1 MNNLLKTYN
10 FSNFEIVKGNGCYLY
25 TSGNRRLLDFSAG
38 VAVNSLGYNHSVI
51 KKTLQ
56 EQLKTGITHLS
67 GSQIHSYKTKLSQ
80 LLSKESNKGDVF
92 FSNSGAESIEAA
104 LKIARNF
111 GSDKNRDEII
121 AMTSSFHGRTI
132 GALSLG
138 SNKQYKSN
146 IGPVPGKVKF
156 CQFNDSKNLIK
167 LINKK
172 TLAIIIEFIQGDGGI
187 NICSKEFA
195 RTIKEICKKK
205 KILLI
210 ADEIQ
215 GGIGRTGKIFAY
227 KHYGVS
233 PDIITTAKGLGSGIP
248 IGATIVKKDIAK
260 KINIGFHGST
270 FGGGMLQTR
279 VAYNVFKTINKTN
292 FLNSVKSKGAL
303 LEQLLN
309 KLNSKHDLIKEVR
322 VKGLMAGIEFKNSK
336 LALTIYRETSNDGLV
351 TTLVKGTIIR
361 ITPPLI
367 IKSEEI
373 RKGIRIIS
381 NCLEKYK
388 INHY

>member
-67 GSQIHSYKTKLSQ
+67 GSQIHLYKTKLSK

-104 LKIARNF
+104 LKVARNF
-111 GSDKNRDEII
+111 GSDKNKDEII

-156 CQFNDSKNLIK
+156 CQFNDSKNLTK

-195 RTIKEICKKK
+195 KTIKEICKKK

-279 VAYNVFKTINKTN
+279 VAYNVFQTINKTN
-292 FLNSVKSKGAL
+292 FLNNVKSKGIL

-309 KLNSKHDLIKEVR
+309 KLHSNHDFIKEIR
-322 VKGLMAGIEFKNSK
+322 IKGLMAGIEFKNSQ
-336 LALTIYRETSNDGLV
+336 LALKIYEKTSKDGLI
-351 TTLVKGTIIR
+351 TTLVKGTTIR

-367 IKSEEI
+367 IKADELK
-373 RKGIRIIS
+373 RGIKIIS
-381 NCLEKYK
+381 DCLNK
-388 INHY
+388 IKN

>member
-10 FSNFEIVKGNGCYLY
+10 FSNFEIVKGNGSYLY
-25 TSGNRRLLDFSAG
+25 TADNKKLLDFSAG
-38 VAVNSLGYNHSVI
+38 VAVNSLGYNHTVI
-51 KKTLQ
+51 KKTIQ

-67 GSQIHSYKTKLSQ
+67 GSQIHLYKNKLSQ

-111 GSDKNRDEII
+111 GSGKGRDEII

-132 GALSLG
+132 GALSVG
-138 SNKQYKSN
+138 SNKAYKTN

-156 CQFNDSKNLIK
+156 CKFNDSKNLK
-167 LINKK
+167 QLINRK

-187 NICSKEFA
+187 NICTRDFA
-195 RTIKEICKKK
+195 KTIKEICNKR

-215 GGIGRTGKIFAY
+215 GGIGRTGKVFAY

-233 PDIITTAKGLGSGIP
+233 PDIITSAKGLGSGIP
-248 IGATIVKKDIAK
+248 IGATIVKKEISK
-260 KINIGFHGST
+260 NINIGFHGST

-279 VAYNVFKTINKTN
+279 VAYNVFKTINKN
-292 FLNSVKSKGAL
+292 SFLNNVEAKGVL

-309 KLNSKHDLIKEVR
+309 KLHSKHDVIKEVR
-322 VKGLMAGIEFKNSK
+322 IKGLMAGIEFKNSE
-336 LALTIYRETSNDGLV
+336 LALKIYKETSNQGLV
-351 TTLVKGTIIR
+351 TTLVKGTTIR

-373 RKGIRIIS
+373 KRGVRIIS
-381 NCLEKYK
+381 DCLNQIK
-388 INHY
+388 II

>member
-25 TSGNRRLLDFSAG
+25 TADNKKLLDFSAG
-38 VAVNSLGYNHSVI
+38 VAVNSLGYNHIVV
-51 KKTLQ
+51 KKTIQ

-67 GSQIHSYKTKLSQ
+67 GSQIHLYKYKLSQ
-80 LLSKESNKGDVF
+80 LLSKEGNKGDVF

-111 GSDKNRDEII
+111 GSSKGRDEII

-132 GALSLG
+132 GALSVG
-138 SNKQYKSN
+138 SNKAYKSN
-146 IGPVPGKVKF
+146 IGPVPGKVRF
-156 CQFNDSKNLIK
+156 CNFNDSKNLKK

-195 RTIKEICKKK
+195 KTIREICKKR

-233 PDIITTAKGLGSGIP
+233 PDIITSAKGLGSGIP
-248 IGATIVKKDIAK
+248 IGATIVKKEISK
-260 KINIGFHGST
+260 NINIGFHGST

-279 VAYNVFKTINKTN
+279 IAYNVFKTINKTS
-292 FLNSVKSKGAL
+292 FLNSVKSKGIL
-303 LEQLLN
+303 LDKLLN
-309 KLNSKHDLIKEVR
+309 KLHSNYDYIKEIR
-322 VKGLMAGIEFKNSK
+322 IKGLMAGIEFKNSQI
-336 LALTIYRETSNDGLV
+336 ALKIYKETSNHGLV
-351 TTLVKGTIIR
+351 TTLVKGTTIR

-373 RKGIRIIS
+373 KRGIKIIS
-381 NCLEKYK
+381 ECLDK
-388 INHY
+388 I

>member
-25 TSGNRRLLDFSAG
+25 TSDNKRLLDFSAG

-67 GSQIHSYKTKLSQ
+67 GSQIHSYKTKLSK

-104 LKIARNF
+104 LKFARNF
-111 GSDKNRDEII
+111 GSDKNKDEII

-156 CQFNDSKNLIK
+156 CQFNDSKNLTK

-195 RTIKEICKKK
+195 KTIKEICKKK
-205 KILLI
+205 NILLI

-279 VAYNVFKTINKTN
+279 VAYNVFQTINKTN
-292 FLNSVKSKGAL
+292 FLNSVKLKGIL

-309 KLNSKHDLIKEVR
+309 KLHSNHDFIKEIR
-322 VKGLMAGIEFKNSK
+322 IKGLMAGIEFQNSQ
-336 LALTIYRETSNDGLV
+336 LALKIYEETSKDGLV
-351 TTLVKGTIIR
+351 TTLVKGTTIR

-367 IKSEEI
+367 IKVDELK
-373 RKGIRIIS
+373 KGIKIIS
-381 NCLEKYK
+381 DCLNK
-388 INHY
+388 IKN

>member
-25 TSGNRRLLDFSAG
+25 TADNKKLLDFSAG
-38 VAVNSLGYNHSVI
+38 VAVNSLGYNHSIV
-51 KKTLQ
+51 KKTIQ

-67 GSQIHSYKTKLSQ
+67 GSQIHLYKYKLSQ

-111 GSDKNRDEII
+111 GSSKGRDEII

-132 GALSLG
+132 GALSVG
-138 SNKQYKSN
+138 SNKAYKSN

-156 CQFNDSKNLIK
+156 CNFNDSKNLKK
-167 LINKK
+167 LISKK

-195 RTIKEICKKK
+195 KTIREICKKR

-233 PDIITTAKGLGSGIP
+233 PDIITSAKGLGSGIP
-248 IGATIVKKDIAK
+248 IGATIVKKEISK
-260 KINIGFHGST
+260 NINIGFHGST

-279 VAYNVFKTINKTN
+279 IAHNVFKTINKTS
-292 FLNSVKSKGAL
+292 FLNSVKSKGIL
-303 LEQLLN
+303 LDKLLN
-309 KLNSKHDLIKEVR
+309 KLHSNYDYIKEIR
-322 VKGLMAGIEFKNSK
+322 IKGLMAGIEFKNSQI
-336 LALTIYRETSNDGLV
+336 ALKIYKETSNHGLV
-351 TTLVKGTIIR
+351 TTLVKGTTIR

-373 RKGIRIIS
+373 KKGIKIIS
-381 NCLEKYK
+381 ECLDK
-388 INHY
+388 I

>member
-25 TSGNRRLLDFSAG
+25 TADNKKLLDFSAG
-38 VAVNSLGYNHSVI
+38 VAVNSLGYNHSVV
-51 KKTLQ
+51 KKTIQ

-67 GSQIHSYKTKLSQ
+67 GSQIHLYKYKLSQ

-111 GSDKNRDEII
+111 GSSKGRDEII

-132 GALSLG
+132 GALSVG
-138 SNKQYKSN
+138 SNKAYKSN

-156 CQFNDSKNLIK
+156 CNFNDSKNLKK
-167 LINKK
+167 LISKK

-195 RTIKEICKKK
+195 KTIKEICKKR

-233 PDIITTAKGLGSGIP
+233 PDIITSAKGLGSGIP
-248 IGATIVKKDIAK
+248 IGATIVKKEISK
-260 KINIGFHGST
+260 NINIGFHGST

-279 VAYNVFKTINKTN
+279 IAHNVFKTINKTS
-292 FLNSVKSKGAL
+292 FLNSVKSKGIL
-303 LEQLLN
+303 LDKLLN
-309 KLNSKHDLIKEVR
+309 KLYSNYDYIKEIR
-322 VKGLMAGIEFKNSK
+322 IKGLMAGIEFKNSQI
-336 LALTIYRETSNDGLV
+336 ALKIYKETSNHGLV
-351 TTLVKGTIIR
+351 TTLVKGTTIR

-373 RKGIRIIS
+373 KKGIKIIS
-381 NCLEKYK
+381 ECLDK
-388 INHY
+388 I

>member
-25 TSGNRRLLDFSAG
+25 TADNKKLLDFSAG
-38 VAVNSLGYNHSVI
+38 VAVNSLGYNHSVV
-51 KKTLQ
+51 KKTIQ

-67 GSQIHSYKTKLSQ
+67 GSQIHLYKYKLSQ

-111 GSDKNRDEII
+111 GSSKGRDEII

-132 GALSLG
+132 GALSVG
-138 SNKQYKSN
+138 SNKAYKSN

-156 CQFNDSKNLIK
+156 CKFNNSKNLK
-167 LINKK
+167 QLANKK

-195 RTIKEICKKK
+195 KTIKEICKKR

-233 PDIITTAKGLGSGIP
+233 PDIITSAKGLGSGIP
-248 IGATIVKKDIAK
+248 IGATIVKKEISK
-260 KINIGFHGST
+260 NINIGFHGST

-279 VAYNVFKTINKTN
+279 IAYNVFKTINKTS
-292 FLNSVKSKGAL
+292 FLNSVKSKGIL
-303 LEQLLN
+303 LDKLLN
-309 KLNSKHDLIKEVR
+309 KLHSNYDYIKEIR
-322 VKGLMAGIEFKNSK
+322 IKGLMAGIEFKNSQI
-336 LALTIYRETSNDGLV
+336 ALKIYKETSNHGLV
-351 TTLVKGTIIR
+351 TTLVKGTTIR

-373 RKGIRIIS
+373 KKGIKIIS
-381 NCLEKYK
+381 ECLDK
-388 INHY
+388 I